1 MSTLTKDK
9 VVISKFFFFFET
21 QLTGKHI
28 EYKFV
33 KNSIDENYIH
43 QTESIVGITKD
54 TTPEGQNKLIE
65 LLVEIWLLAIF
76 VIVNDYHLIYPEKYD
91 WPSHNYANK
100 YPFWEIQVQEKKS
113 CKWHQSLFPKQISY
127 SFIILICFYIR
138 PGPLII
144 P

>member
-65 LLVEIWLLAIF
+65 LLVEI
-76 VIVNDYHLIYPEKYD
+76 
-91 WPSHNYANK
+91 
-100 YPFWEIQVQEKKS
+100 
-113 CKWHQSLFPKQISY
+113 
-127 SFIILICFYIR
+127 
-138 PGPLII
+138 
-144 P
+144 